1 MSRQTNAQRV
11 AQGSAHSDECEALLR
26 DAVAFHQPYIITV
39 TGAHYQTLVRT
50 PEHNIVLCGRVVGGG
65 SVTIDL
71 QDPVLLSFL
80 EGVCKRGV
88 EEEGVWDYVE
98 YMFKFK

>member
-1 MSRQTNAQRV
+1 MSRRTNAQRV

-39 TGAHYQTLVRT
+39 SGSLWQTIVSA
-50 PEHNIVLCGRVVGGG
+50 PDHSIVLCARVAEGG

-80 EGVCKRGV
+80 EGVCRRGV
-88 EEEGVWDYVE
+88 DEEGVWDYVE